1 MDLLS
6 SGMKIFFVCMFG
18 FWRRVPQ
25 GLNWVARTRFEYDP
39 ATFTRLLVIGHVF
52 AIVSVCYHGGYKYAI
67 PMAEINPFFYI
78 IVLIMSVVI
87 HEIAHGYAALRYG
100 DHTAEYQGR
109 LTLNPLKH
117 LDLYGSIV
125 LPLLLVLSHAPFLIG
140 WAKPVPY
147 NPDNFRPEDRRI
159 GSIWVASA
167 GILTNIAI
175 AIFMSIFIR
184 IALSVP
190 AIPDSVIPLA
200 GTVVLVNIVLSIFN
214 LMPIPP
220 LDGSKILFGLLGY
233 KSIPIERFMEKYSF
247 VFILIFIFFLWQFI
261 SPVIFYIFTLMTGL
275 A

>member
-1 MDLLS
+1 MT
-6 SGMKIFFVCMFG
+6 G
-18 FWRRVPQ
+18 
-25 GLNWVARTRFEYDP
+25 
-39 ATFTRLLVIGHVF
+39 
-52 AIVSVCYHGGYKYAI
+52 
-67 PMAEINPFFYI
+67 INPIFYI
-78 IVLIMSVVI
+78 ITLIMSVVI

-125 LPLLLVLSHAPFLIG
+125 LPLLLVLSHAPFMIG

-147 NPDNFRPEDRRI
+147 NPNNFRPEDRRI

-167 GILTNIAI
+167 GILANLAI

-184 IALSVP
+184 LAVALP

-200 GTVVLVNIVLSIFN
+200 GVVVMVNIVLAFFN
-214 LMPIPP
+214 LVPIPP
-220 LDGSKILFGLLGY
+220 LDGSKILFGILGY

-247 VFILIFIFFLWQFI
+247 VFILIFIFFLWRFI
-261 SPVIFYIFTLMTGL
+261 VPVVYSLFTIFTGFL
-275 A
+275 